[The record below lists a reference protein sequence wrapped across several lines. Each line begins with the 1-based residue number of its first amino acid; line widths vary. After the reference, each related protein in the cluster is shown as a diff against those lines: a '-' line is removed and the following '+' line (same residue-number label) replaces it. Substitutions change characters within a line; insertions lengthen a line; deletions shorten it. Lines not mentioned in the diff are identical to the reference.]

1 MRMVY
6 IVPLNF
12 QINFI
17 RQGYNIMAKNIKIL
31 LVEDEVVTAMLV
43 TMQLKRIGYE
53 LVEHVTTG
61 EDAIVS
67 ARKNAPD
74 IILMDIRLAGDMDGI
89 EAAKVIQSEKR
100 VSILFLTSYDDQV
113 TRMRAE
119 KLKPLAYLIKPLDVD
134 IFAKIAE
141 ASFP

>member
-1 MRMVY
+1 
-6 IVPLNF
+6 
-12 QINFI
+12 
-17 RQGYNIMAKNIKIL
+17 MAKNIKIL